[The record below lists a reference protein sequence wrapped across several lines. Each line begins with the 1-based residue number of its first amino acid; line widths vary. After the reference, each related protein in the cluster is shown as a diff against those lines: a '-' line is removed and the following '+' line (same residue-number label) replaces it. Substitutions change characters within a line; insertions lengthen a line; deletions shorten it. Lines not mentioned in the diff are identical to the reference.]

1 MDEFL
6 RLQEIMLPLS
16 LLFGDSS
23 DKNRNGKDNKLEK
36 DYCGINET
44 GICTKLSNSFMV
56 SATWD

>member
-23 DKNRNGKDNKLEK
+23 DKNRNGKDKK